1 MKRLLTNIRCLVR
14 SFRLIFLLAAVGLSI
29 NIHAQ
34 TPRATSLSAIPTH
47 SVAPVKYSVDA
58 NHSTVGF
65 SVPILDGVSTV
76 KGKFTDFS
84 VDINFDETD
93 VTKSSVTATIK
104 ATSIDTG
111 VEARDKHLRTADFFE
126 VEKYPEITFQSAK
139 IERKGKGFT
148 AIGTFTMHGVSKE
161 ISIPFTSTG
170 KFYNPIT
177 KKNLMGFSA
186 KLQLDRREYGM
197 TWKHSAVPNWVGDL
211 VTIELDILVRT

>member
-1 MKRLLTNIRCLVR
+1 MLKKLFLAI
-14 SFRLIFLLAAVGLSI
+14 LLANLS
-29 NIHAQ
+29 
-34 TPRATSLSAIPTH
+34 TVSGPP
-47 SVAPVKYSVDA
+47 VASVKYSVDA

-65 SVPILDGVSTV
+65 SIPILDGVSSV
-76 KGKFTDFS
+76 RGKFTDFAI
-84 VDINFDETD
+84 DIDYDETD
-93 VTKSSVTATIK
+93 ITKSSVTAKIK
-104 ATSIDTG
+104 AASIDTG

-126 VEKYPEITFQSAK
+126 VEKYPEITFQSSK
-139 IERKGKGFT
+139 IVKKGKGFI